1 MILGGNPAF
10 LNLKVTGF
18 PISKRTRNSSG
29 TIVILNVYLT
39 VNGALLISKRTRN
52 SAGTMVILYGYLTV
66 NGALLISERTRNS
79 SNAVVFLKS
88 FLYRKEHSPDQN
100 HAGKTVGKMTY
111 SIKRFISDL

>member
-18 PISKRTRNSSG
+18 PISKRTRNS
-29 TIVILNVYLT
+29 
-39 VNGALLISKRTRN
+39 A
-52 SAGTMVILYGYLTV
+52 
-66 NGALLISERTRNS
+66 
-79 SNAVVFLKS
+79 NAVVFLKS

-111 SIKRFISDL
+111 SIKRLISDL